1 MNRTPVLADPRALQ
15 PEVLMPSP
23 TQIVLVV
30 QTGVPGANTRKFT
43 VSHNYFFIKDLQR
56 L

>member
-1 MNRTPVLADPRALQ
+1 MRGIAASLGQDYAAVAAAMEQAWSNGQV
-15 PEVLMPSP
+15 
-23 TQIVLVV
+23 
-30 QTGVPGANTRKFT
+30 GVPGANTRKFT